1 MSEKPPVPIPEAE
14 DDLAQVRAL
23 ILGSHTDLVPEL
35 VHGETIADLV
45 ASIEP
50 ARAAYSRVMAA
61 VPAPPVRIPAG
72 GNAPITI
79 DIDALPTAEKI
90 RRGLARSSS

>member
-1 MSEKPPVPIPEAE
+1 MSETPPIQIPEAQDE
-14 DDLAQVRAL
+14 LAQVRAL
-23 ILGSHTDLVPEL
+23 ILGSHPDLVPEL
-35 VHGETIADLV
+35 VQGETIADLV

-61 VPAPPVRIPAG
+61 VPPPSVRIPAG
-72 GNAPITI
+72 GNAPVTI